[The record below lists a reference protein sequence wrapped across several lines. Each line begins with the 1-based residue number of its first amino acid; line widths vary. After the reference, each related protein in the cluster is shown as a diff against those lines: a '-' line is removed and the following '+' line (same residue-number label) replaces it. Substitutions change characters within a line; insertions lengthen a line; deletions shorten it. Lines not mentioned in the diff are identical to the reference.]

1 MNEASGDSMPTNASR
16 PRLYFVYVLNILS
29 CIAVVTLQTTLSVY
43 TPKPTGAWVW
53 AVVLQSIAIFAVPI
67 FFMISGMNLLGY
79 RRREST
85 AQFMRKRCWKIG
97 KALVLGSIVCYV
109 VFCLFPYSF
118 FGAEQYVGTGGM
130 IDFCRRFMSNHIND
144 VYWFLYSI
152 IYLYVLTPIL
162 SLAVGN
168 KRCLQYMLALCGLV
182 GVLVPLANRLGVNPM
197 YTGTVFNWPLFSTVP
212 LLYFLAGYYLHTYW
226 RPIRHQA
233 AIAAAAYVAATIG
246 MAVLG
251 LWSNGYYRP
260 GGPGPA
266 YDAYV
271 VGISSPFCVVQACAL
286 FLLFQSCETR
296 LQACRESTKR
306 MLGKMA
312 GASLGVYMFHIL
324 FINWT
329 GFGFV
334 AALKG
339 ALAAHPVLYAAVI
352 YLCTL
357 AVVLVGKAVLV
368 RCAVVVRQVR
378 EARKNPVAHW

>member
-1 MNEASGDSMPTNASR
+1 MNEASGGSMPTNASR

-29 CIAVVTLQTTLSVY
+29 CIAVVTLHTTLSVY

-212 LLYFLAGYYLHTYW
+212 LLFFSRGLLSAHVLAADPASGGD
-226 RPIRHQA
+226 RRGGVRGGRHRHGGSGPVVER
-233 AIAAAAYVAATIG
+233 ILPSGRSGTCVRCVRCRHLV
-246 MAVLG
+246 AVLRGAG
-251 LWSNGYYRP
+251 LR
-260 GGPGPA
+260 
-266 YDAYV
+266 V
-271 VGISSPFCVVQACAL
+271 VPVVP
-286 FLLFQSCETR
+286 
-296 LQACRESTKR
+296 
-306 MLGKMA
+306 
-312 GASLGVYMFHIL
+312 IL
-324 FINWT
+324 RDS
-329 GFGFV
+329 V
-334 AALKG
+334 PDL
-339 ALAAHPVLYAAVI
+339 
-352 YLCTL
+352 
-357 AVVLVGKAVLV
+357 
-368 RCAVVVRQVR
+368 
-378 EARKNPVAHW
+378 

>member
-1 MNEASGDSMPTNASR
+1 M
-16 PRLYFVYVLNILS
+16 
-29 CIAVVTLQTTLSVY
+29 VTLHTTLSVY

-246 MAVLG
+246 MAVRDLRTMRTLSASRRRSAWCRPARCSCCSNPARLG
-251 LWSNGYYRP
+251 SR
-260 GGPGPA
+260 
-266 YDAYV
+266 
-271 VGISSPFCVVQACAL
+271 
-286 FLLFQSCETR
+286 
-296 LQACRESTKR
+296 
-306 MLGKMA
+306 
-312 GASLGVYMFHIL
+312 
-324 FINWT
+324 
-329 GFGFV
+329 
-334 AALKG
+334 
-339 ALAAHPVLYAAVI
+339 
-352 YLCTL
+352 
-357 AVVLVGKAVLV
+357 LV
-368 RCAVVVRQVR
+368 RFRRSVCL
-378 EARKNPVAHW
+378 ARWPVPRWVSTCSTSCSSIGRVLASWRC